1 MMAQR
6 KILLD
11 SSSYLRLAQTIRP
24 LLHVEFGDACHCLY
38 VIRELQQEF
47 DRSPRLQTKFHWVN
61 EPEYAENRRR
71 SITIPRKAAK
81 EIAVTISVIEGE
93 ARQRDLGVSP
103 VDARALA
110 TASVL
115 EVPLATDDGSILELA
130 DAFCIE
136 TMKTLELLRL
146 MVDCG
151 HATMEQVIAAA
162 GYWRYA
168 KDLPKDYDKDF
179 RRLFRKRPP

>member
-1 MMAQR
+1 MAQR

-11 SSSYLRLAQTIRP
+11 SNSYLRLAQTIHP
-24 LLHVEFGDACHCLY
+24 LLQVEFGEDSHCLY

-61 EPEYAENRRR
+61 DAQFAENRSR
-71 SITIPRKAAK
+71 SLTIPRKAAK
-81 EIAVTISVIEGE
+81 TITLTISFIEGE
-93 ARQRDLGVSP
+93 ARQRGLGASP

-115 EVPLATDDGSILELA
+115 EVPLVTDDGDMLSLA
-130 DAFCIE
+130 QIFDIE
-136 TMKTLELLRL
+136 AMKTLELLRL

-151 HATMEQVIAAA
+151 HATMEQVIAVA
-162 GYWRYA
+162 GYWRYGR
-168 KDLPKDYDKDF
+168 DLPKDYDADF

>member
-1 MMAQR
+1 MAQR

-11 SSSYLRLAQTIRP
+11 SNAYLRLAQTFHP
-24 LLHVEFGDACHCLY
+24 LLQVEFGKEHHCLY
-38 VIRELQQEF
+38 VVRELQQEF
-47 DRSPRLQTKFHWVN
+47 DRSARLQTKFHWVN
-61 EPEYAENRRR
+61 EPEYAANRSRA
-71 SITIPRKAAK
+71 ITIPRKAARQ
-81 EIAVTISVIEGE
+81 IAVAVSVIEGE
-93 ARQRDLGVSP
+93 ARDRELGVSP

-115 EVPLATDDGSILELA
+115 GVHLVTDDGDMLA
-130 DAFCIE
+130 LAQAFGIDA
-136 TMKTLELLRL
+136 MKTLELLRL

-151 HATMEQVIAAA
+151 HATMEQVISAA

-168 KDLPKDYDKDF
+168 RDLPKDYEQDF

>member
-1 MMAQR
+1 M
-6 KILLD
+6 
-11 SSSYLRLAQTIRP
+11 
-24 LLHVEFGDACHCLY
+24 EFGNECHCLY

-61 EPEYAENRRR
+61 EPQYVENRRR
-71 SITIPRKAAK
+71 TITIPRKAAK

-93 ARQRDLGVSP
+93 ARQRQLGVSP

-115 EVPLATDDGSILELA
+115 QVPLVTDDGDMLA
-130 DAFCIE
+130 LAAAFDIE
-136 TMKTLELLRL
+136 AMKTLDLLRL

-151 HATMEQVIAAA
+151 HATMQQVISAA

-168 KDLPKDYDKDF
+168 RDLPKDYDKDF

>member
-1 MMAQR
+1 MGQR

-11 SSSYLRLAQTIRP
+11 SNAYLRLAQTIRP
-24 LLHVEFGDACHCLY
+24 LLHVEFGDERYCLY

-47 DRSPRLQTKFHWVN
+47 DRSPRLQTTFHWVN

-81 EIAVTISVIEGE
+81 NIGLTVSVIEGE
-93 ARQRDLGVSP
+93 AIQRGLGVSR

-115 EVPLATDDGSILELA
+115 EVILVTDDGAMLTLA
-130 DAFCIE
+130 EAFDIQV
-136 TMKTLELLRL
+136 MKTLELLRL

-151 HATMEQVIAAA
+151 HATLAQVLAAA

-168 KDLPKDYDKDF
+168 RDLPKDYAKDF
-179 RRLFRKRPP
+179 RRFFRKQPP

>member
-1 MMAQR
+1 MAQQ

-11 SSSYLRLAQTIRP
+11 SNSYLRLAQTIHP
-24 LLHVEFGDACHCLY
+24 LLHVEFGDKCHCLY

-61 EPEYAENRRR
+61 EPEFAQNRSR
-71 SITIPRKAAK
+71 SITIPRKTAK
-81 EIAVTISVIEGE
+81 EITVAISVIEGE
-93 ARQRDLGVSP
+93 ARQRDLGASP

-115 EVPLATDDGSILELA
+115 EVPLVTDDGDMLA
-130 DAFCIE
+130 LAEIFDIKA
-136 TMKTLELLRL
+136 MKTLELLRL
-146 MVDCG
+146 MVDCN
-151 HATMEQVIAAA
+151 HATMEQVISAA

-168 KDLPKDYDKDF
+168 RDLPKDYDKDF

>member
-1 MMAQR
+1 MAQR

-11 SSSYLRLAQTIRP
+11 SNSYLRLAQTIRP
-24 LLHVEFGDACHCLY
+24 LLDIEFGDECYCLF

-47 DRSPRLQTKFHWVN
+47 DRSPRLHTKFHWVN
-61 EPEYAENRRR
+61 EPEYAGNRRR

-93 ARQRDLGVSP
+93 ARERELGVSP

-115 EVPLATDDGSILELA
+115 EVPLVTDDGHMLA
-130 DAFCIE
+130 LAEAFDIE
-136 TMKTLELLRL
+136 AMKTLELLRL
-146 MVDCG
+146 MVNCG
-151 HATMEQVIAAA
+151 HATMGQVISAA

-168 KDLPKDYDKDF
+168 RDLPKDYDKDF

>member
-1 MMAQR
+1 MAQR
-6 KILLD
+6 KTLLD
-11 SSSYLRLAQTIRP
+11 SNTYLRLAQTIHP
-24 LLHVEFGDACHCLY
+24 LLHVEFGDECHCLY

-61 EPEYAENRRR
+61 EPEYAENRSRT
-71 SITIPRKAAK
+71 ITIPRKAAR
-81 EIAVTISVIEGE
+81 EIGVTISVIEGE
-93 ARQRDLGVSP
+93 ARVRELGVSP

-115 EVPLATDDGSILELA
+115 EVPLVTDDGDMLVLA
-130 DAFCIE
+130 EAFAIE
-136 TMKTLELLRL
+136 KMKTLELLRL

-162 GYWRYA
+162 GYWRYGR
-168 KDLPKDYDKDF
+168 DLPKDYETDF